1 MKIPLIKL
9 DPELPTPRRAHAG
22 DAGVDLFAREDT
34 SLAPGS
40 WKAVPTGVAVAIPP
54 GHVGLVAPRSG
65 LAVRSGVSVV
75 NGPGVIDEG
84 YRGEIKAVL
93 INHGTRVLTLA
104 RGDRIAQLL
113 VMPVADW
120 DFDVVDKLDPS
131 DRGSMGFGSSGS

>member
-1 MKIPLIKL
+1 M
-9 DPELPTPRRAHAG
+9 
-22 DAGVDLFAREDT
+22 
-34 SLAPGS
+34 
-40 WKAVPTGVAVAIPP
+40 PTGVAVAIPP